1 MSHNSFD
8 QVHPPSRPPRR
19 SVRPRWATRRRPSP
33 ARRTRG
39 RLLAVATVVVAGAG
53 LHVMPASAQSPPG
66 TEATLQVVGSSSSPG
81 PLLSGLTISQFAALV
96 KLTPQQVVA
105 SVQPSLAL
113 GSADVE
119 LNALLANPSATVGE
133 LIDLLTR
140 AGVAPTTANEALD
153 RLLSP
158 VTGTVE
164 QLSATINKLLA
175 GLGEDGRLS
184 TLAGELKLPAAV
196 LQTLQLAPT
205 SVPELTKSLGTTAEQ
220 LGAVTSATGKPDREF
235 VKESLAAT
243 PLGPVPGS
251 GSTGLLA
258 VPTGSGGVT
267 LMTVSSTSTP
277 AGTSAASALPTSP
290 SNAFSIVSIKVTR
303 AGAIRETV
311 RLPGPGR
318 LAIAASATNRSR
330 VRDKHGHARLRTRSG
345 RVASVTGQQKAGTHT
360 ITLHPRG
367 RLTKARSFG
376 LSIVTTFTPTG
387 GAPKSIR
394 RALTV
399 KHSAKKTRARKR

>member
-8 QVHPPSRPPRR
+8 QVHLPNRPPRR
-19 SVRPRWATRRRPSP
+19 SLPPWWATRRSRHP
-33 ARRTRG
+33 ARRALN
-39 RLLAVATVVVAGAG
+39 RLLTVAVVAVAGAG

-66 TEATLQVVGSSSSPG
+66 AEATLQVVGSSSSSG
-81 PLLSGLTISQFAALV
+81 PLLSDLTITQLAALV
-96 KLTPQQVVA
+96 KLTPEQVVA

-133 LIDLLTR
+133 LVGLLTR
-140 AGVAPTTANEALD
+140 AGVAPTTINEALD

-164 QLSATINKLLA
+164 QLSGTINKLLA
-175 GLGEDGRLS
+175 DLGEDGSLS
-184 TLAGELKLPAAV
+184 KLAGELKLPATV
-196 LQTLQLAPT
+196 LETLQLAPT
-205 SVPELTKSLGTTAEQ
+205 SVPELSKSLGTTAEQ
-220 LGAVTSATGKPDREF
+220 LRALTSATGTTDREF
-235 VKESLAAT
+235 VKESVAAA
-243 PLGPVPGS
+243 PLGPVLGS
-251 GSTGLLA
+251 GSAGLLA
-258 VPTGSGGVT
+258 VPAGSGGVT

-277 AGTSAASALPTSP
+277 AGAAAASPAPTSP

-303 AGAIRETV
+303 GGAIRETV

-345 RVASVTGQQKAGTHT
+345 RVASVANQQKAGTHT

-387 GAPKSIR
+387 GLPKSIR
-394 RALTV
+394 RSLTV
-399 KHSAKKTRARKR
+399 KHSAKKARARKR

>member
-1 MSHNSFD
+1 MSHNGFD
-8 QVHPPSRPPRR
+8 QVHLPSRPPRR
-19 SVRPRWATRRRPSP
+19 SVRPWGATRRRPSP
-33 ARRTRG
+33 ARRMRG
-39 RLLAVATVVVAGAG
+39 RLLAVATVVVALAG
-53 LHVMPASAQSPPG
+53 LQVMPASAQAPPG
-66 TEATLQVVGSSSSPG
+66 AEVTLQVVGSSSSSG
-81 PLLSGLTISQFAALV
+81 PLLSDLTISQCAALV
-96 KLTPQQVVA
+96 KLTPEQVVA

-119 LNALLANPSATVGE
+119 LNALLANPGATVGE
-133 LIDLLTR
+133 LVGLLTR
-140 AGVAPTTANEALD
+140 AGVAPTTINEALD

-164 QLSATINKLLA
+164 QLSGTINKLLA
-175 GLGEDGRLS
+175 DLGEAGSLS
-184 TLAGELKLPAAV
+184 KLAGELKLPATV
-196 LQTLQLAPT
+196 LETLQLAPT
-205 SVPELTKSLGTTAEQ
+205 SVPELSKSLGTTAEQ
-220 LGAVTSATGKPDREF
+220 LRTLTSATGKTDREF

-251 GSTGLLA
+251 GSAGLLG

-267 LMTVSSTSTP
+267 LMTVSSTSAP
-277 AGTSAASALPTSP
+277 ADTSAASAVPTSP

-345 RVASVTGQQKAGTHT
+345 RVASVASQQKAGTHT

-367 RLTKARSFG
+367 RLTKARTVQ
-376 LSIVTTFTPTG
+376 LSMVTTFTPTG
-387 GAPKSIR
+387 GVPKSIR
-394 RALTV
+394 RSLTV
-399 KHSAKKTRARKR
+399 KHSAKKTLARKR